1 MDIRERIISIT
12 EEYSYK
18 PLTIRELTTL
28 LEVKDEELSFLEGA
42 LKHMETEGILVRTS
56 KGKYVRPE
64 MANMAVGPIQINQRG
79 FGFVS
84 SEKEDKDI
92 FIPPSYTNGAMNMD
106 KVLVK
111 IKKSSLRGRRPEGE
125 VVRILNRANTRI
137 IGSFEKSRYFGFVTP
152 DDRRIPSDIFIPKS
166 EFNGAVTG
174 CKVVVEIVNWP
185 DKRRSAEGKVVEI
198 LGNCGE
204 PGIDIISIAKSH
216 GIETEFPQEV
226 IEQVRTIPKVV
237 EEDEIHKRRDL
248 RGRSIVTIDGDD
260 AKDLDDAVE
269 VEKLPN
275 GNYLLGVHI
284 ADVSHYV
291 TEGSPLDINAA
302 GRGTSVYLVDR
313 VIPMLPQELSN
324 GICSLNAGEDRL
336 ALSVNM
342 EIDNEGSV
350 VNHEV
355 YKSVI
360 KVAERMT
367 YKDVTRILIDEDRHL
382 IEKYKDHISHFKL
395 MKELC
400 EILRAKRIRR
410 GSIDFDFPE
419 VKITLDN
426 RGWPVKVEQYEVS
439 ISNKI
444 IEEFMLVCNETIAE
458 RMFWANIPFIYRI
471 HEKPDAERIEAL
483 NQFLHGLGYSIR
495 GINKL
500 HPRALQEVMDRIR
513 GKSEELIVSTVML
526 RSMQHAKYSHRDEG
540 HFGLAAEHYCHFTSP
555 IRRYPDLFIHR
566 VISYMLKNNFIMD
579 ERKHKKLD
587 QLGEE
592 RAKISSDRERTAELA
607 ERDVEDL
614 KKVEFMS
621 DKLGE
626 VFEGT
631 ISSVTSFGFFV
642 QLENTV
648 EGLVHIDSLDDD
660 YYAFDAAHYCLIGE
674 RTKRVFRIGDHAVVK
689 LVKADILSRRL
700 DFILEEEI
708 RDFYKRTKIK
718 RRRR

>member
-1 MDIRERIISIT
+1 MRDRILNAI
-12 EEYSYK
+12 ENYSYK
-18 PLTIRELTTL
+18 PLTFQEVAAL
-28 LEVKDEELSFLEGA
+28 LEVKEEELTSLQDKLEQ
-42 LKHMETEGILVRTS
+42 METEGILVRTS
-56 KGKYVRPE
+56 KGRYVRPE
-64 MANMAVGPIQINQRG
+64 MANMAVGSIQINQRG

-92 FIPPSYTNGAMNMD
+92 FIPQDYTNGAMNMD

-111 IKKSSLRGRRPEGE
+111 IRKGSLRGKRPEGE

-137 IGSFEKSRYFGFVTP
+137 IGSFEKSRYCGFVTP
-152 DDRRIPSDIFIPKS
+152 DDRRIPGGVYIPKS

-185 DKRRSAEGKVVEI
+185 DKRKSAEGRVIEI

-204 PGIDIISIAKSH
+204 PGIDIISIAKSYD
-216 GIETEFPQEV
+216 IEIEFPEEV
-226 IEQVRTIPKVV
+226 IEQVKTIPMVV
-237 EEDEIHKRRDL
+237 EEGEIQERRDL
-248 RGRSIVTIDGDD
+248 RERKIVTIDGED

-275 GNYLLGVHI
+275 GSYLLGVHI
-284 ADVSHYV
+284 ADVSHYIP
-291 TEGSPLDINAA
+291 ESSPLDLNASE
-302 GRGTSVYLVDR
+302 RGTSVYLLDR
-313 VIPMLPQELSN
+313 VVPMLPQELSN
-324 GICSLNAGEDRL
+324 GICSLNAGVDRL
-336 ALSVNM
+336 ALSVTM
-342 EIDNEGSV
+342 EIDGEGRV
-350 VNHEV
+350 VNHEI

-360 KVAERMT
+360 RVAERMT
-367 YKDVTRILIDEDRHL
+367 YKDVTRILVDEDRKL
-382 IEKYKDHISHFKL
+382 IEKYKDYIGHFRI

-426 RGWPVKVEQYEVS
+426 RGWPVKVEQYDVS

-458 RMFWANIPFIYRI
+458 RMFWANAPFIYRI
-471 HEKPDAERIEAL
+471 HEKPDTEKIEVL

-500 HPRALQEVMDRIR
+500 HTRALQEIMDKIR
-513 GKSEELIVSTVML
+513 GRSEEQIVSTVML
-526 RSMQHAKYSHRDEG
+526 RSMQHAKYSHKNEG

-566 VISYMLKNNFIMD
+566 VISYMLKNNFVID
-579 ERKHKKLD
+579 EKKHKKLD
-587 QLGEE
+587 QLAEE
-592 RAKISSDRERTAELA
+592 RAKVSSDRERTAEQA

-621 DKLGE
+621 GKLGE

-642 QLENTV
+642 QLENTI

-660 YYAFDAAHYCLIGE
+660 YYIYDPAHYCLTGE
-674 RTKRVFRIGDHAVVK
+674 RTKRAFRIGDQAVVK
-689 LVKADILSRRL
+689 LIKADILSRRL
-700 DFILEEEI
+700 DFILEEKI
-708 RDFYKRTKIK
+708 RDYYKRTKIK